1 MVVAAENDPRR
12 GDDMGDDVADDDDD
26 DDVAGSG
33 YSSLTRLAGGS
44 TLEEMLDRR
53 DEDAGVEEEKDE
65 RGDGVVDVDV
75 EWSEARVDESGG
87 REKDD
92 RGEERQERGDVG
104 MEVVEEDVVE
114 KKDDGGW
121 MLAV

>member
-1 MVVAAENDPRR
+1 MAVAAENDPRR

-26 DDVAGSG
+26 DDEVAGSG

-44 TLEEMLDRR
+44 TPEDMLDRR

-65 RGDGVVDVDV
+65 RGDGVVEVDV
-75 EWSEARVDESGG
+75 EWSGG

-92 RGEERQERGDVG
+92 RGEERQEERGDVG
-104 MEVVEEDVVE
+104 REVVEEDVAA

-121 MLAV
+121 MLVV